1 MTLKD
6 RLEKIPYD
14 TPIKVGCG
22 SAFFYCYYNDMFT
35 NQRIDKESNRYHNDL
50 KRLLLKRKTELDTL
64 EDRREKAIDRVLE
77 GKKSRKEKQVK
88 IDEINKKYDKD
99 KMTLPK
105 VVGNLQDKVNNFKPF
120 LERNIRREYQLNLP
134 TYENPKTIY
143 LVVSGREQADY
154 DDIETYA
161 KKKHLPLKKE
171 DKHWCKIL
179 KARNQPKEK
188 SERTKNF
195 VKLKNGVLY
204 KVVRDEN
211 ENAIGLV
218 EKKGKKKYGRT
229 N

>member
-154 DDIETYA
+154 DDIETYS

-188 SERTKNF
+188 GERTKNF

-218 EKKGKKKYGRT
+218 ERKRRKKQ
-229 N
+229 